1 VQNRPGGVQA
11 SAPSPDERGAVS
23 LFFSADQEVGKPDVK
38 STPSPDAPSLVLA
51 SEILQRL
58 HDEAPKDHFTLGWL
72 MGTLHTRSFG
82 IIMLLCAVVAVA
94 PGISIVSGLLLMIT
108 AVQMIEGHPAPVFPA
123 GIAARPLPAR
133 HLATVLQRSLPVLRY
148 LERVAHPRW
157 PTPHQPTK
165 RVVGIVV
172 LILGIALVFTPL
184 PLSNI
189 PPALAIALISLAYL
203 EEDGLLLAVG
213 LLVAVIVVTIQG
225 FAVWEMVAGAKR
237 LIGL

>member
-1 VQNRPGGVQA
+1 
-11 SAPSPDERGAVS
+11 VS
-23 LFFSADQEVGKPDVK
+23 LFASADQEVGKPDVK
-38 STPSPDAPSLVLA
+38 STPPPDTPVFALA

-58 HDEAPKDHFTLGWL
+58 HDKAPKDHFTLGWL
-72 MGTLHTRSFG
+72 MGTLYKRSFG
-82 IIMLLCAVVAVA
+82 VIMLLCAVVAVA
-94 PGISIVSGLLLMIT
+94 PGVSIVSGLLLMIT
-108 AVQMIEGHPAPVFPA
+108 AIQMIEGHSAPVFPV

-133 HLATVLQRSLPVLRY
+133 YLATVMQRSLPVLKF
-148 LERVAHPRW
+148 LERFAHPRW
-157 PTPHQPTK
+157 PTPHEATK

-172 LILGIALVFTPL
+172 LILSIALVFTPL

-213 LLVAVIVVTIQG
+213 LLVAVIVVAIQG
-225 FAVWEMVAGAKR
+225 FAVWETVAGAKW

>member
-1 VQNRPGGVQA
+1 
-11 SAPSPDERGAVS
+11 
-23 LFFSADQEVGKPDVK
+23 VK
-38 STPSPDAPSLVLA
+38 STPPPDAPVFVLA

-72 MGTLHTRSFG
+72 MGTLHKRSFG
-82 IIMLLCAVVAVA
+82 LIMLLCAVVAVV
-94 PGISIVSGLLLMIT
+94 PGVSIVSGLLLIIT
-108 AVQMIEGHPAPVFPA
+108 AVQMIEGHPAPVFPV
-123 GIAARPLPAR
+123 GIAARPLPVG
-133 HLATVLQRSLPVLRY
+133 HLAIVMQRCLPALRY

-157 PTPHQPTK
+157 PTPHEATK

-172 LILGIALVFTPL
+172 LILSIALVFTPL

-213 LLVAVIVVTIQG
+213 LLVAVIVVAIQG
-225 FAVWEMVAGAKR
+225 FAVWETVAGAKW